1 MPIWTKRAPPR
12 EVCVRYSRPVAAVA
26 LFVALSAPISLYS
39 RESQAGTPL
48 VAAPAA
54 EPATVEQL
62 VAAVQTTYKSVTT
75 IRAEFTQTAKNPMT
89 GVEEKLH
96 GRIALERPRKMR
108 IEFGVPMKQA
118 VVSDGVTQWL
128 YSLDQKQVIVQKDLG
143 GSTGVSQLLDD
154 LGRLSELFDVAMAPA
169 SVPPRPFHVVT
180 LKPKQ
185 PSGVKSVELAL
196 TKQKYVLQDL
206 TIIDATDSSTKM
218 NFTMVRMNGDIPDVE
233 FNFKAPVGT
242 TVVQM

>member
-1 MPIWTKRAPPR
+1 MPWWTTRAPLF
-12 EVCVRYSRPVAAVA
+12 EVRVRRCRSLAATALLLALVSPFGLAVPV
-26 LFVALSAPISLYS
+26 
-39 RESQAGTPL
+39 SQAGT
-48 VAAPAA
+48 VAAPVAA

-62 VAAVQTTYKSVTT
+62 VAAVQSTYKAVTT
-75 IRAEFTQTAKNPMT
+75 IRADFTQSAKNPMT
-89 GVEEKLH
+89 GVEEKLR

-128 YSLDQKQVIVQKDLG
+128 YSADQKQVIVQKDLG
-143 GSTGVSQLLDD
+143 GSTGVAQLLDD
-154 LGRLSELFDVAMAPA
+154 LGRLGELFNVTMAPA
-169 SVPPRPFHVVT
+169 SVPPKPIHVVT

-185 PSGVKSVELAL
+185 PGGVKSIELGL

-206 TIIDATDSSTKM
+206 TIIDATDSTTKM
-218 NFTMVRMNGDIPDVE
+218 SFTMVWMNGDIPDVE

>member
-1 MPIWTKRAPPR
+1 MLTKRAPFS
-12 EVCVRYSRPVAAVA
+12 EVRLSRLRSTVVAALVLA
-26 LFVALSAPISLYS
+26 FAPAILLYAPTASAV
-39 RESQAGTPL
+39 TPL
-48 VAAPAA
+48 VPVTSPAD
-54 EPATVEQL
+54 PTTVDQL

-75 IRAEFTQTAKNPMT
+75 IRADFMQTAKNPMT

-128 YSLDQKQVIVQKDLG
+128 YSADQKQVIVQKDLG
-143 GSTGVSQLLDD
+143 GSTGVAQLLDD
-154 LGRLSELFDVAMAPA
+154 LGRLGELFDVAMAPA
-169 SVPPRPFHVVT
+169 ANPPKPFHVVT

-185 PSGVKSVELAL
+185 PGSVKSVVLAL

-206 TIIDATDSSTKM
+206 TIVDATDSTTKM
-218 NFTMVRMNGDIPDVE
+218 SFTMVRLNGDIPDLE

-242 TVVQM
+242 TVVNM